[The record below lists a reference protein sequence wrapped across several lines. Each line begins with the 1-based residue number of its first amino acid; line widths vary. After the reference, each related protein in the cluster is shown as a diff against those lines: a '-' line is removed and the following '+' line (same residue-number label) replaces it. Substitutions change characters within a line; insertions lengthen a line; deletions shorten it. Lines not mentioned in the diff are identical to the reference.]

1 MKEKLQEI
9 YDTKKWNK
17 YVEVEGEKYIYN
29 STMNEFRKLVHQPSG
44 DINVIVGF
52 MMCGNVVLV
61 KDE

>member
-1 MKEKLQEI
+1 MKGKAPEI
-9 YDTKKWNK
+9 YNTKKWNK

-29 STMNEFRKLVHQPSG
+29 STMNEFRKLVHQQSR

-61 KDE
+61 KEE